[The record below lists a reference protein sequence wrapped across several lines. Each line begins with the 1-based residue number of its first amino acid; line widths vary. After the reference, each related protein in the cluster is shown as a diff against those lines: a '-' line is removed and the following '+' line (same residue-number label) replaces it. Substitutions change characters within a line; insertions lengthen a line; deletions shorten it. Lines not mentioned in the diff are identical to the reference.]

1 MISVLGQLK
10 KILIKY
16 LIGLLKIFVKGD
28 AHKCHLTTHWVKS
41 VQIWSFFW
49 SVFSVFSVFEPEKTP
64 YLDTFHTVTSLKPS
78 AKIEAKGKF
87 SFWESI

>member
-16 LIGLLKIFVKGD
+16 LIGLQKIFVKGD
-28 AHKCHLTTHWVKS
+28 VDKGHLTTHCAKS
-41 VQIWSFFW
+41 VQIRSFFW

-78 AKIEAKGKF
+78 AKIEVKGKF